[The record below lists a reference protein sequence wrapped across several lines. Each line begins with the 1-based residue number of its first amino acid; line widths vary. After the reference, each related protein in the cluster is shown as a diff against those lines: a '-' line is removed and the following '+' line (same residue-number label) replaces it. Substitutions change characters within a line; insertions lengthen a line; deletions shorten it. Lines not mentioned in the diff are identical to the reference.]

1 MVGAASFHSVER
13 MEDPCSR
20 LVEGLCRGG
29 SLAGRRQP
37 WPIGEQG
44 AQHPRPARRADA
56 LVVVIPWLGVVVV
69 SCVLAGCVGPIFA
82 HSHMD
87 PSTVEDLRRQVPV
100 YSESDVQG
108 HRYVVLQP
116 LSATACTH
124 KLGDPAPTQEEAIDQ
139 LRVKAAGLGG
149 NGVLYVVCEAPSG
162 LNAST
167 DCWASRTCHGAAIKV
182 AP

>member
-1 MVGAASFHSVER
+1 
-13 MEDPCSR
+13 
-20 LVEGLCRGG
+20 
-29 SLAGRRQP
+29 
-37 WPIGEQG
+37 
-44 AQHPRPARRADA
+44 
-56 LVVVIPWLGVVVV
+56 
-69 SCVLAGCVGPIFA
+69 
-82 HSHMD
+82 MD
-87 PSTVEDLRRQVPV
+87 PSTVGDLRRQVPV

-149 NGVLYVVCEAPSG
+149 NGVLHVVCEAPSG

-167 DCWASRTCHGAAIKV
+167 DCWASRTCHGAAIQV

>member
-1 MVGAASFHSVER
+1 
-13 MEDPCSR
+13 
-20 LVEGLCRGG
+20 
-29 SLAGRRQP
+29 
-37 WPIGEQG
+37 
-44 AQHPRPARRADA
+44 
-56 LVVVIPWLGVVVV
+56 VVVIPLLGVVVV
-69 SCVLAGCVGPIFA
+69 SCVLAGCVGPFFA
-82 HSHMD
+82 HRHTD
-87 PSTVEDLRRQVPV
+87 PFTVGDLRRQVPV

-124 KLGDPAPTQEEAIDQ
+124 KLGDPTPTQEEAIDQ

-149 NGVLYVVCEAPSG
+149 NGVLHVVCEAPSG

-167 DCWASRTCHGAAIKV
+167 DCWASRTCHGAAIQV

>member
-1 MVGAASFHSVER
+1 MV
-13 MEDPCSR
+13 M
-20 LVEGLCRGG
+20 
-29 SLAGRRQP
+29 
-37 WPIGEQG
+37 
-44 AQHPRPARRADA
+44 
-56 LVVVIPWLGVVVV
+56 IPLLGVVVV
-69 SCVLAGCVGPIFA
+69 SCVLAGCVGPLFA
-82 HSHMD
+82 HSPMD
-87 PSTVEDLRRQVPV
+87 PSTVGDLRRQVPV

-149 NGVLYVVCEAPSG
+149 NGVLHVMCEAPSG
-162 LNAST
+162 LNART
-167 DCWASRTCHGAAIKV
+167 DCWASRTCHGAAIQV